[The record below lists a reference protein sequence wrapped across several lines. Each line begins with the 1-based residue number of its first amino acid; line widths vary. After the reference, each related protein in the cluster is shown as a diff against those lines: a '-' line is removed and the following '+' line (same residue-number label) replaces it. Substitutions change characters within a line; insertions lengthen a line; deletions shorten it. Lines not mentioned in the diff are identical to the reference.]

1 MARYCFYCGRELQTG
16 EKCNCRH
23 HQQTRSADNSKQA
36 SDRQQ
41 TESSGKSSEKGSA
54 GQTSANASSSTSDSR
69 QASGTA
75 SSGYK
80 KTAPKKDGKRAGQSF
95 VLFWQQIK
103 NYFSS
108 SGRASKN
115 KQTAYG
121 HQTRQST
128 GRSSSHNAHS
138 SRTYY
143 RNTSQTG
150 SKQSFTR
157 AGARRRSNASLSE
170 KARKIAL
177 YFIQPV
183 DQMREIAAQRTAQ
196 PVLQLVFFHA
206 FAFGMFFLLATDQ
219 QHLRMVLGLNVASAQ
234 QGNSLMVRLF
244 LLIQGIGMGAAGYLL
259 HVFIYQL
266 LLRYVFRQAYAYR
279 QLLTG
284 LSGACFF
291 SGVFILGGVFLL
303 SGSFFS
309 AFLMLL
315 TGFAVTL
322 LMQRIALHEISGLD
336 ENRLLM
342 LTILAAMI
350 FTSVIALFL
359 NLSLPVLD
367 ILLEQSIVI

>member
-1 MARYCFYCGRELQTG
+1 MARYCFYCGRELSTG

-23 HQQTRSADNSKQA
+23 HQQAKSTDNPKQAGDSQQSGSADSR
-36 SDRQQ
+36 SDSRHTGQ
-41 TESSGKSSEKGSA
+41 SYSG
-54 GQTSANASSSTSDSR
+54 ASSAAADSR
-69 QASGTA
+69 QASDKAA
-75 SSGYK
+75 SSQK
-80 KTAPKKDGKRAGQSF
+80 RAAQKRAGKYQSQSF
-95 VLFWQQIK
+95 KRFWQQLK
-103 NYFSS
+103 KRFSS
-108 SGRASKN
+108 GGHASKN
-115 KQTAYG
+115 RNKANSS
-121 HQTRQST
+121 QTRQST
-128 GRSSSHNAHS
+128 GRSSSHASHS
-138 SRTYY
+138 GRAYSRHASQAGGHQ
-143 RNTSQTG
+143 TSGQTA
-150 SKQSFTR
+150 S
-157 AGARRRSNASLSE
+157 RRRGSTGLSE

-206 FAFGMFFLLATDQ
+206 FTFGMFFLLATDQ

-244 LLIQGIGMGAAGYLL
+244 LLIQGVGMGAAGYLL
-259 HVFIYQL
+259 HVLIYQL
-266 LLRYVFRQAYAYR
+266 LLRYVFRQAYAFR

-291 SGVFILGGVFLL
+291 SGVFFLGSVFLL

-309 AFLMLL
+309 ALLLLL
-315 TGFAVTL
+315 TGFAATL

-350 FTSVIALFL
+350 FTSIIALFL

-367 ILLEQSIVI
+367 ILLEQSIII